1 MKFFDMKVP
10 PGVQFLRVF
19 FKGPRSTETRL
30 RIYKVTVLL
39 LTFISYT
46 CYHLARKAISVVK
59 PKLVECPDDNTD
71 HNDTIPHQNETCTS
85 WITEINGLPEEEAK
99 TLEGT
104 LDTAF
109 LFAYAISMLFFTGA
123 IAERMNLRYYLTLGM
138 VTSGL
143 FSFLFGLAK
152 STGIKS
158 IYYFIVIQ
166 ALAGAVQATG
176 WPGVVTA
183 VANWFGK
190 GKKGLIFGIWNS
202 HTSIGNILGSVI
214 AGVYVETNW
223 GWSFMVPGLI
233 IAFFG
238 MVNWFFLVPN
248 PQDVGIDKETVN
260 GTTRRRRSS
269 EFLIPDE
276 STRLLQV
283 EVLDDITD
291 ENEIEIEQNGT
302 TGSQSGFEP
311 EAGSIPTPGASGD
324 APPSPNGIARNP
336 SVRVEQGEEKAIS
349 FWGALKIPGVVEFSL
364 CLFFAKLVSY
374 TFLYWLPTFIKES
387 GINLTATTSGNLS
400 TLFDVGGIV
409 GGIVAGLATDIT
421 KKPASVCAIML
432 ILAVPS
438 LYGYHAF
445 GHSCPLDGDD
455 LSGHCY
461 NGNISL
467 LMLAGLLVNGPY
479 ALITTAVSAELG
491 VHPSLQGSAK
501 ALATVTSII
510 DGTGSIGAAIG
521 PFLAGWIGG
530 MDNGLD
536 KVFYMLIGADV
547 VALVLLAR
555 LVYCDIQKMLLGRR
569 RRQQDQMYNAHA

>member
-138 VTSGL
+138 LSSGL

-238 MVNWFFLVPN
+238 IVNWFFLVPN
-248 PQDVGIDKETVN
+248 PQYVGIDNET
-260 GTTRRRRSS
+260 
-269 EFLIPDE
+269 
-276 STRLLQV
+276 
-283 EVLDDITD
+283 
-291 ENEIEIEQNGT
+291 NEIEIEQNGT

-445 GHSCPLDGDD
+445 GHACPLDGDD

-461 NGNISL
+461 YGNISL

-501 ALATVTSII
+501 ALATVTVVI

-536 KVFYMLIGADV
+536 KVFYMLIGANV
-547 VALVLLAR
+547 VALLLLAR
-555 LVYCDIQKMLLGRR
+555 LVYYDIQKMLLGRR

>member
-10 PGVQFLRVF
+10 PGVQLLRVF
-19 FKGPRSTETRL
+19 FKGPRSPETRL
-30 RIYKVTVLL
+30 RIYKVTILF

-46 CYHLARKAISVVK
+46 CYHLSRKAISVVK
-59 PKLVECPDDNTD
+59 PVLVKCPDDHGK
-71 HNDTIPHQNETCTS
+71 HNDTIAPLNETCTS
-85 WITEINGLPEEEAK
+85 YITEIDGLPEEEAK
-99 TLEGT
+99 TLEST
-104 LDTAF
+104 LDTSF
-109 LFAYAISMLFFTGA
+109 LFAYAIAMLFFTGA

-138 VTSGL
+138 LTSGL

-152 STGIKS
+152 STGITT
-158 IYYFIVIQ
+158 IYYFVTVQ

-190 GKKGLIFGIWNS
+190 SKKGLIFGIWNS

-214 AGVYVETNW
+214 AAAYVDTDW

-238 MVNWFFLVPN
+238 LVNWFFMVPN
-248 PQDVGIDKETVN
+248 PQFVGIDTETVN
-260 GTTRRRRSS
+260 GTRRRRSA
-269 EFLIPDE
+269 EYLVPDE
-276 STRLLQV
+276 STRLL
-283 EVLDDITD
+283 EVLEDDID
-291 ENEIEIEQNGT
+291 ENEVEIEHNG
-302 TGSQSGFEP
+302 TGSQSGFEH
-311 EAGSIPTPGASGD
+311 EGGNLPTPGYPGASGD
-324 APPSPNGIARNP
+324 TPTSPNRSARNP
-336 SVRVEQGEEKAIS
+336 SIRSDQEEERPIS
-349 FWGALKIPGVVEFSL
+349 FWGALKIPGVVEFSA

-387 GINLTATTSGNLS
+387 GVHITAQTAANLS

-409 GGIVAGLATDIT
+409 GGIIAGIATDLT
-421 KKPASVCAIML
+421 GKPASTCAIML
-432 ILAVPS
+432 ILAIPS

-445 GHSCPLDGDD
+445 GHSCPLDGDINN
-455 LSGHCY
+455 GCY
-461 NGNISL
+461 KGNIAL
-467 LMLAGLLVNGPY
+467 LIVSGLLVNGPY

-530 MDNGLD
+530 MQNGLD

-547 VALVLLAR
+547 LALGLLAR
-555 LVYCDIQKMLLGRR
+555 LVYHDVLKILQSRR
-569 RRQQDQMYNAHA
+569 RRNQDQMYNAHA